1 MKDYRNY
8 IDYHNYL
15 EFSELQR
22 LNYKEAKLHAEIC
35 IILMI
40 FNIREKHCLHGTRS

>member
-22 LNYKEAKLHAEIC
+22 LNYKEAKYMQKFVLY
-35 IILMI
+35 
-40 FNIREKHCLHGTRS
+40 